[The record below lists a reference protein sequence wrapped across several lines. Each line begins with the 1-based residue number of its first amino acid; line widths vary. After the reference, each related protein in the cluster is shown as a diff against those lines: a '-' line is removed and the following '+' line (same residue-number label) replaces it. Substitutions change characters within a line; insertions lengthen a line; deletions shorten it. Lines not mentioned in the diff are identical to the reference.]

1 MALSINTNIASLN
14 AQRNLGKTQG
24 SLTKSLQRLS
34 SGLRINSAKDDSAGL
49 AIANRMNSQIRGLNQ
64 AVRNAND
71 GISLAQTAEG
81 ALQESS
87 NILQRIRELGVQSA
101 NDTNTA
107 DDRESL
113 QAEVTQLIA
122 ELDRIATSTQ
132 FNGQTLL
139 NGNFSDAVFHV
150 GANANQT
157 ISISIGDARTNK
169 LGSIVNESSDSVQ
182 DQTWTIDAATTAGAT
197 AANAVLNV
205 DFEDYTGV
213 DNNAI
218 ASANLTVNDTTI
230 EDTSLHVGTATGQ
243 DDKSAYAK
251 AAAINASNVAGVT
264 ATTNTEIVLDG
275 ISGGVYMDLATT
287 GMVGSDKLDY
297 SLTINGEAVY
307 SVADLTT
314 GANDIMTSDV
324 ADFIN
329 DNTSKTGVRASVDSS
344 ANTLTLIA
352 DDGRNIQI
360 KEDVTF
366 TDVLDTASSEA
377 VTLFSTFTEQGA
389 GVADETGGC
398 ETITIR
404 GQVTLLSDAGIT
416 LAGSAG
422 ASLLGMASG
431 TLSVDTTANISTVD
445 VSDQTGANN
454 AILAVDAAL
463 SAIDTSRGQLGAMQ
477 NRFES
482 TISNLQNVSENISAA
497 RSRIMDA
504 DFAVETANMT
514 KSQILQQAGVA
525 MLAQANQLP
534 QTVLSLLQ

>member
-360 KEDVTF
+360 KEDFTF